1 MDLHPR
7 HQEKRS
13 ASLFKALW
21 SNVHNGAGNVHPAYL
36 LKLWQPNATMA
47 GNDPHPL
54 GEFN

>member
-36 LKLWQPNATMA
+36 LKLWQPNAAMA
-47 GNDPHPL
+47 GNDPYPL
-54 GEFN
+54 EVFN